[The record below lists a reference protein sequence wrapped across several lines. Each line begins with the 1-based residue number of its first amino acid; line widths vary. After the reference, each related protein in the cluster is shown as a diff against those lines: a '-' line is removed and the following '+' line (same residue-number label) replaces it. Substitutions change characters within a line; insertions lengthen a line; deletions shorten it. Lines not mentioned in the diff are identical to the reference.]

1 MADNTHRPVK
11 RQRTNAAARGHWAFA
26 EWAICYDLSYLDL
39 YDLPYPDLS
48 ASLSA
53 NLRVRARQY
62 GFPLHDGFATLNEVG
77 LAHCLLAELALW
89 EVPL

>member
-26 EWAICYDLSYLDL
+26 EWAICYPDV
-39 YDLPYPDLS
+39 PYPNWS